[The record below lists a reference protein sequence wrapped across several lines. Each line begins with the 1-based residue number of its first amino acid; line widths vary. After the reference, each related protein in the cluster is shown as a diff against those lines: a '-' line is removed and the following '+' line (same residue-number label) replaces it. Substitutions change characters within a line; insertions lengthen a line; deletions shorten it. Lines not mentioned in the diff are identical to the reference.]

1 MPYLYG
7 LWRFPNTY
15 LYVTKIRR
23 KIVNTIS
30 LLPLPINGV
39 LSIVLYTLFH
49 IYAKCNVSF
58 RGHYY
63 IKCPYILTFFIS
75 THPALIFFHL
85 ILVPILYLSIYY
97 CYLFLIII
105 HKKISIKLICRWLL
119 SYTSVV
125 SCHISFLSC
134 GYLANT
140 SCLSFDW
147 LRSIVSILSC

>member
-7 LWRFPNTY
+7 LWRFPNTC

-49 IYAKCNVSF
+49 IYAKRNVSF

-63 IKCPYILTFFIS
+63 IKCPYILTFLFLLS
-75 THPALIFFHL
+75 PALIFFHL

-97 CYLFLIII
+97 CYLFLIINPYENL
-105 HKKISIKLICRWLL
+105 HQTHLPMA
-119 SYTSVV
+119 
-125 SCHISFLSC
+125 SFLHQC
-134 GYLANT
+134 CFLPH
-140 SCLSFDW
+140 
-147 LRSIVSILSC
+147 